1 MFGGQILGG
10 ASEVRKATLVINLVH
25 KSQRDLSQKEVEIE
39 IAKAIGDVP
48 DMRFWF
54 LRDNGQR
61 DLQLIVA
68 GSDMKAINESANQ
81 IASEMARLPMIKN
94 PISTAELD
102 RPELQIAPR
111 AQIAADLGVSTE
123 ALSETIRVATL
134 GDIDANLAKFDAGNR
149 LIPIRVELVQDA
161 RADVELLKALRV
173 ATAAGGSVPLAAVAA
188 VRDGPRADRDQPLRP
203 HAPGHD

>member
-1 MFGGQILGG
+1 
-10 ASEVRKATLVINLVH
+10 
-25 KSQRDLSQKEVEIE
+25 
-39 IAKAIGDVP
+39 DV
-48 DMRFWF
+48 RFWF

-102 RPELQIAPR
+102 RPELQITTR

-123 ALSETIRVATL
+123 ALSDTIRGASL
-134 GDIDANLAKFDAGNR
+134 GDIALLLAKFDASTR
-149 LIPIRVELVQDA
+149 LIPNRVELIQDA
-161 RADVELLKALRV
+161 RSYVELLKALRV
-173 ATAAGGSVPLAAVAA
+173 A
-188 VRDGPRADRDQPLRP
+188 
-203 HAPGHD
+203 